1 LKKYKI
7 DKAFKVLGKTLLI
20 TVFVC
25 LSTIASTQTIWPV
38 VMQEARPWTRW
49 WWMGSAVDEKN
60 ISSQLSDFEKAG
72 FGGVEVVPIYGA
84 IGYEKQYISYLSP
97 QWMKMLDHTVKE
109 SSNLNMGVYIS
120 VGTGWPIGG
129 PQVTK
134 EDAATKLVI
143 QRYSLKAG
151 ESLKDTIV
159 IKDIKQRDVAKLS
172 ALMAYADNGE
182 ITDITNKVQRD
193 GSLQWTPG
201 AGDWKLYAAF
211 ISKTK
216 QAVKRAAPGGEGYTL
231 DHFSKT
237 SLNNYF
243 KRWDTA
249 FGNTA
254 HGVKAFYN
262 DSYEVYGAD
271 WTPGFFNEF
280 KKRRG
285 YDLKIHLRELS
296 SGEVTDNIA
305 RIKSDYR
312 ETMADLMLENFS
324 EPFTKY
330 AHSKNT
336 FSLNQAHGSP
346 GNLLDLYAAFD
357 IPETETF
364 GSSYFP
370 VPGLRRDSADVRNVD
385 PDPNMMKFA
394 SSAAHAMGN
403 KLTSSETFTWLTEHF
418 KTSWS
423 QCKPEVEQVFLSGVN
438 HVFYHGTTY
447 SPDYVNWPGWL
458 FYASVNFVPANSMW
472 PHLKGLNDY
481 ISRCQSVLQSGEP
494 DNEIL
499 AYWPVYDT
507 WNNAKAM
514 DMPLKVHDVDQW
526 LHSTPFYKN
535 LTKLQGKGYSIDF
548 VSDKMLSSA
557 MVDNGV
563 LHVSKNGAAH
573 KVLLISQCRRM
584 PVATFQNIT
593 RLAQAGAVVIMQ
605 GLPADVP
612 GMYKLEERR
621 KELKTLTASLDVQSR
636 AGGIGEVL
644 LGKGKII
651 ITKDVSAAL
660 EYVGIKREVL
670 VDSGLK
676 FIRRTIGNGKYYYIV
691 NHTAKTVNATLPIQF
706 VADAVVIMDPQSGN
720 AGLASIKTKGNAT
733 EVRLQLKPG
742 EAMILKAI
750 TGQSSGISKWKYVEA
765 LQEPIK
771 LDGKWDLT
779 FKDGGPTIPPA
790 RTLDAVKSW
799 TDFADDSTTQ
809 NFSGTGVYT
818 TTFTLTGEKASDYI
832 LQLDHVNE
840 SAKVVI
846 NGQEVGI
853 LWSIPYEA
861 RVGKY
866 LREGKNMISIE
877 VVNLMANR
885 IRYMDRSGIEWRKY
899 HEINFVNIDYKNFDA
914 SKWPVLRSGL
924 SGSVSLIPVADPGK

>member
-1 LKKYKI
+1 MNRAGKGW
-7 DKAFKVLGKTLLI
+7 GKTLLI
-20 TVFVC
+20 VAFAC
-25 LSTIASTQTIWPV
+25 LTAATNAQTTWPV
-38 VMQEARPWTRW
+38 VKQEAKPWTRW

-60 ISSQLSDFEKAG
+60 ISSQLSAYRTAG

-84 IGYEKQYISYLSP
+84 IGYENQYIPYLSP
-97 QWMKMLDHTVKE
+97 RWMKMLDHTVKQ
-109 SSNLNMGVYIS
+109 STALNMGVYIS

-143 QRYSLKAG
+143 QRYNLKAG
-151 ESLKDTIV
+151 ESLKDTV
-159 IKDIKQRDVAKLS
+159 IISDVKHRDVAKLS
-172 ALMAYADNGE
+172 ALIAYADNGD
-182 ITDITNKVQRD
+182 IIDITGKVQPG
-193 GSLQWTPG
+193 GSLQWTTGP
-201 AGDWKLYAAF
+201 GDWTLYAAF

-237 SLNNYF
+237 SLTNYF
-243 KRWDTA
+243 KKWDTA

-271 WTPGFFNEF
+271 WTPRFFDEF
-280 KKRRG
+280 IKRRG
-285 YDLKIHLRELS
+285 YDLKTQLRELS
-296 SGEVTDNIA
+296 SGEVTDKVA

-312 ETMADLMLENFS
+312 ETMGDLMLENFS
-324 EPFTKY
+324 ETFTKY

-336 FSLNQAHGSP
+336 YSLNQAHGSP

-370 VPGLRRDSADVRNVD
+370 IPGLRRDSADVRNVD

-394 SSAAHAMGN
+394 SSAAHTMGN
-403 KLTSSETFTWLTEHF
+403 NLTSSETFTWLTDHF

-423 QCKPEVEQVFLSGVN
+423 QCKPEVEQAFLSGVN

-447 SPDYVNWPGWL
+447 SPDYVKWPGWL
-458 FYASVNFVPANSMW
+458 FYASVNFVPGNSMW

-499 AYWPVYDT
+499 VYWPVYDA
-507 WNNAKAM
+507 WNNAKGM
-514 DMPLKVHDVDQW
+514 DMPFKVHDVDQW
-526 LHSTPFYKN
+526 LHPTAFYKN
-535 LTKLQGKGYSIDF
+535 LTQLQGKGYSLDF
-548 VSDKMLSSA
+548 VSDKMLSPA
-557 MVDNGV
+557 MVNNG
-563 LHVSKNGAAH
+563 LLQVSKNGAAY
-573 KVLLISQCRRM
+573 KILLVPQCNMM
-584 PVATFQNIT
+584 PVSTLQHIIK
-593 RLAQAGAVVIMQ
+593 LAKAGAVVIMQ

-612 GMYKLEERR
+612 GMNNFEAGR
-621 KELKTLTASLDVQSR
+621 KELKALIASLEVQSR

-651 ITKDVSAAL
+651 VTNNVSVAL
-660 EYVGIKREVL
+660 EYAGIQRESL
-670 VDSGLK
+670 VDTGLK
-676 FIRRTIGNGKYYYIV
+676 FIRRAFKDGKYYYLV

-706 VADAVVIMDPQSGN
+706 GANSVVIMDPLSGN
-720 AGLASIKTKGNAT
+720 SGLATIKTKGNT
-733 EVRLQLKPG
+733 TDVRLQLKPG
-742 EAMILKAI
+742 EALILKAI
-750 TGQSSGISKWKYVEA
+750 TDKSLILPKWKYVES
-765 LQEPIK
+765 LHQPIE
-771 LDGKWDLT
+771 LNGRWELR
-779 FKDGGPTIPPA
+779 FKDGGPAIPAA
-790 RTLDAVKSW
+790 RTLDSLKRW
-799 TDFADDSTTQ
+799 TDFSDDSTTQ
-809 NFSGTGVYT
+809 NFSGTGIYST
-818 TTFTLTGEKASDYI
+818 SFTLTNKKESDYI
-832 LQLDHVNE
+832 LKLDEVNE
-840 SAKVVI
+840 SAKVFI

-853 LWSIPYEA
+853 LWSIPYEV

-866 LREGKNMISIE
+866 LKTGKNTVSIE
-877 VVNLMANR
+877 VANLMANR

-914 SKWPVLRSGL
+914 SGWPVLPSGL
-924 SGSVSLIPVADPGK
+924 SGTVTLIPVTYLPENR